1 MENRLKTIRKEKGYT
16 QEALAK
22 ASGVHRTS
30 IARYETGK
38 LELGTRS
45 LRRLADT
52 LHVPVD
58 DLIERTES
66 A

>member
-1 MENRLKTIRKEKGYT
+1 MKNKLKAIRKEHGFT

-22 ASGVHRTS
+22 KSGVHRTS

-38 LELGTRS
+38 RGISTKN

-52 LHVPVD
+52 LDVPVD
-58 DLIERTES
+58 DLMEREEP

>member
-1 MENRLKTIRKEKGYT
+1 MQNRLKTIRKEHGFT
-16 QEALAK
+16 QAALARD
-22 ASGVHRTS
+22 SGVHRTS

-38 LELGTRS
+38 RGLSTKS

-52 LHVPVD
+52 LKVPVD
-58 DLIERTES
+58 DLMEREET